1 MARRRRHHRHYRR
14 NPISPD
20 TQKLLLLGVGGAVIA
35 GIAYAL
41 YQANKTAT
49 AASTAMAVAPAP
61 PAFPPASAQTTVVTP
76 PGASNVLTPT
86 GSSTIPL
93 QAQNAPVIT
102 TPASPGIPAQVT
114 GGNEIGWNPGY

>member
-1 MARRRRHHRHYRR
+1 MARRRRHYRR

-35 GIAYAL
+35 GIAYAI
-41 YQANKTAT
+41 YRANQP
-49 AASTAMAVAPAP
+49 AVAPVASGVLPAP

-114 GGNEIGWNPGY
+114 GGNEIGWNLGY